1 MNWFT
6 LVHIFNNQ
14 ITFYLYLGD
23 NFVQMIKKQ
32 MNKPKSNNNIT
43 YNMEKKIYK
52 HPNRL
57 FWHWR
62 EKSSFKGI
70 LPLYALLF
78 LMAMSLTHIPAHA
91 GWGNN
96 IVLQS
101 DSILTIAGRVT
112 NNDVPP
118 QPISN
123 VSVAIKGG
131 TVGTAT
137 DDEGRYSI
145 NAKRGDVLVF
155 SYVGYERQEYTVT
168 RSVTG
173 QNMVLMAEKGM
184 LDEVIVVGYGT
195 QRKAHMTGSVSTV
208 TASDLEGRPIPS
220 LGTGL
225 QGLVPG
231 LTVVNATAAPGQHS
245 NALNIRGISTWGSSS
260 PLIVIDGVPSGNI
273 NILNPDD
280 IESVSVLKDAA
291 AASIYGV
298 RGSNGV
304 ILITTKKGR
313 GGSPSISYT
322 GYVGAVTPTA
332 LPEMVNSLDYMTL
345 LNEAQRNV
353 GMTPEY
359 DPNGPVDYFEIVRN
373 GSDPNFF
380 ANTNWIDE
388 IFRKSAERS
397 AHNVNVNG
405 GSESTNYY
413 LSYGNLNEGG
423 LLTGENFQGKRHNVR
438 ARLNMTLLDRL
449 NIDANM
455 GYVDRNYTGT
465 GNDASNGTGPLYWA
479 MQISPLVPVRFT
491 TGNWA
496 TNNDMPNPVA
506 VATDG
511 GANHFQSQEFTGNL
525 SASLEVLTGLT
536 LKGQYGLVRSNSRR
550 DILRST
556 LTYYH
561 PDDNRVMFETNAPNF
576 ASATDYTGNYQ
587 TFIGTAEYKRTLN
600 EDHNITGLLGYSL
613 EKTIG
618 TQFTASRQDIPIDMP
633 AFNLGLSNTQN
644 SASGNLNALMSVFG
658 RANYAYKDRYLTEV
672 NFRRDGSSRFA
683 PEHRWNTFA
692 SVSLG
697 WAFSEE
703 KFFDGLR
710 DVIQLAKIRA
720 SYGTQGNDNTGQDFP
735 YLSQLT
741 AVQPGSM
748 MPIGNLPITGFRHTV
763 AANYYVTWESAT
775 KRNLGLDLTMLNQR
789 FTFTGEL
796 FSNQT
801 NGLLI
806 NPVLPSVFGY
816 RTNFPPENQG
826 KIANKGWEV
835 QAGWRDNI
843 NDFRYGFNVN
853 LSDVRNKVLE
863 MGNHAANLGTQVRL
877 EGYPL
882 NAFYGLIAEGLAQE
896 ADFDYNPANGQ
907 YTAHFPVF
915 TGDIMAPGDV
925 RYRDVDESGAISNDD
940 RQVIGSNIP
949 RYTYGVRGDFGYK
962 NFDLSFFL
970 QGVGKADGYISGP
983 GRHAFTSVSERIP
996 QTIHLDR
1003 WTPDNPNASYPRLA
1017 YLLSHNTRFS
1027 THWLEDASYLRLK
1040 NLQVGYT
1047 LPESLTSRAR
1057 ISRARIYFS
1066 ADNLFTLTDYFYGY
1080 DPEVTVSSGGYYP
1093 QVKTYTFGIN
1103 VNLQ

>member
-1 MNWFT
+1 
-6 LVHIFNNQ
+6 
-14 ITFYLYLGD
+14 
-23 NFVQMIKKQ
+23 
-32 MNKPKSNNNIT
+32 
-43 YNMEKKIYK
+43 MEHKIYK
-52 HPNRL
+52 HPNRPSR
-57 FWHWR
+57 HCK
-62 EKSSFKGI
+62 EKCNFKGI
-70 LPLYALLF
+70 IPLYTLLF
-78 LMAMSLTHIPAHA
+78 LIGMSLTHASA
-91 GWGNN
+91 RTGLRKN
-96 IVLQS
+96 ILIQQ
-101 DSILTIAGRVT
+101 DTTLTITGRVT
-112 NNDVPP
+112 NNDTPP
-118 QPISN
+118 TPISN
-123 VSVAIKGG
+123 VSISIKGS
-131 TVGTAT
+131 TAGVT
-137 DDEGRYSI
+137 TGEDGRYSI
-145 NAKRGDVLVF
+145 KAKQGDVLVF
-155 SYVGYERQEYTVT
+155 SYVGYEHQEYTAT
-168 RSVTG
+168 RSTTG
-173 QNMVLMAEKGM
+173 QNIVLIAQKGM
-184 LDEVIVVGYGT
+184 LDEVVVVGYGT

-220 LGTGL
+220 VGTGL

-245 NALNIRGISTWGSSS
+245 NALNIRGISTWGSAS

-280 IESVSVLKDAA
+280 IESISVLKDAA

-322 GYVGAVTPTA
+322 GYVGMVTPTA
-332 LPEMVNSLDYMTL
+332 LPQMVNSLDYLTL
-345 LNEAQRNV
+345 LTEAQRNV
-353 GMTPEY
+353 GMTPDY
-359 DPNGPVDYFEIVRN
+359 DPEGPVDYFEMVRN

-388 IFRKSAERS
+388 VYRKSAERN
-397 AHNVNVNG
+397 AHNVSVNG
-405 GSESTNYY
+405 GTESTNYY

-423 LLTGENFQGKRHNVR
+423 LLTGENFQGKRHNIR

-479 MQISPLVPVRFT
+479 MQMSPLVPVRFT

-496 TNNDMPNPVA
+496 TGNDMPNPVA

-511 GANHFQSQEFTGNL
+511 GTNHFQSQEFTGNF
-525 SASLEVLTGLT
+525 SASLEVFNGLT

-550 DILRST
+550 DILRRT

-587 TFIGTAEYKRTLN
+587 TFIGTAEYKRTLG
-600 EDHNITGLLGYSL
+600 EAHNITGLLGYSL

-618 TQFTASRQDIPIDMP
+618 TQFVASRDDIPIDMP
-633 AFNLGLSNTQN
+633 AFNLGLSNTKN
-644 SASGNLNALMSVFG
+644 DASGNQNALMSLFG
-658 RANYAYKDRYLTEV
+658 RANYAYKDRYLAEV

-683 PEHRWNTFA
+683 PEHRWDTFA
-692 SVSLG
+692 SISLG

-710 DVIQLAKIRA
+710 DVVQLAKIRA

-735 YLSQLT
+735 YLSQLA
-741 AVQPGSM
+741 AVQPSSM

-763 AANYYVTWESAT
+763 AANYYLTWESAS
-775 KRNLGLDLTMLNQR
+775 KRNLGLDLTMLNHR
-789 FTFTGEL
+789 FTFTGEI
-796 FSNQT
+796 FVNQT
-801 NGLLI
+801 NDLLI

-826 KIANKGWEV
+826 KIENKGWEI
-835 QAGWRDNI
+835 QLGWRDNI
-843 NDFRYGFNVN
+843 NDFRYGINAN
-853 LSDVRNKVLE
+853 LSDVRNKVLQ

-882 NAFYGLIAEGLAQE
+882 NSFYGLIDEGLAQE
-896 ADFDYNPANGQ
+896 ADFEYIKETGRFTPF
-907 YTAHFPVF
+907 FPIF
-915 TGDIMAPGDV
+915 TGDQVAPGDI
-925 RYRDVDESGAISNDD
+925 RYRDVDGNGAISNDD
-940 RQVIGSNIP
+940 REVIGSNIP
-949 RYTYGVRGDFGYK
+949 RYTFGFRGDMAYK

-983 GRHAFTSVSERIP
+983 GRHAFMDVSTRIP
-996 QTIHLDR
+996 QNIHLDR

-1017 YLLSHNTRFS
+1017 YMLNHNTRFS
-1027 THWLEDASYLRLK
+1027 TYWLEDASYLRLK
-1040 NLQVGYT
+1040 NLQIGYT

-1057 ISRARIYFS
+1057 ISRARLYLS
-1066 ADNLFTLTDYFYGY
+1066 ADNLFTVTDYFYGY

-1093 QVKTYTFGIN
+1093 QVKTFTFGIN